1 MYFILSVSFMFSRHF
16 KMRLLS
22 LGILALF
29 QSPPAI
35 TEALVDLPG
44 RFLHKQHAGA
54 DKTINYSHIQIFLY
68 INIFQLVLV
77 FLHVV
82 YSWRKYELYSPA
94 NFNFNFLCHFCI
106 DFEILCAHQQEEI
119 LKILKHPKKSTLC

>member
-22 LGILALF
+22 VGMGILALF

-54 DKTINYSHIQIFLY
+54 DKTIIYSHIQIFLY
-68 INIFQLVLV
+68 INIFQLFLV

-82 YSWRKYELYSPA
+82 YSWRK
-94 NFNFNFLCHFCI
+94 
-106 DFEILCAHQQEEI
+106 
-119 LKILKHPKKSTLC
+119 

>member
-16 KMRLLS
+16 KIRLLS
-22 LGILALF
+22 MGILALF

-35 TEALVDLPG
+35 TEALVDLPE

-54 DKTINYSHIQIFLY
+54 DKTIIYSHIQIFLY
-68 INIFQLVLV
+68 INIFQLFLV

-82 YSWRKYELYSPA
+82 YSWRK
-94 NFNFNFLCHFCI
+94 
-106 DFEILCAHQQEEI
+106 
-119 LKILKHPKKSTLC
+119 